1 LDLRTVEQKATDRL
15 LLLWI
20 IKQASPLDKYKL
32 QKLPFRTEFDMNT
45 RNKRCFHYEFFQYNY
60 GPFSIE
66 VYDDHDALK
75 ELSLISESGIT
86 SEINK
91 EGERILSEFDSVFKQ
106 NGLLLSEMKEMIS
119 GLNRMSGFELVE
131 DTHQMTVTWNSKV
144 CKLRE
149 IPKHSTILPQQEDV
163 HLKIDSSTLESLIVM
178 LTPELIR
185 DFRRVRSE
193 GSTSSPY
200 VPLTA

>member
-1 LDLRTVEQKATDRL
+1 MDLRTVEQKATDKL

>member
-1 LDLRTVEQKATDRL
+1 
-15 LLLWI
+15 
-20 IKQASPLDKYKL
+20 
-32 QKLPFRTEFDMNT
+32 
-45 RNKRCFHYEFFQYNY
+45 
-60 GPFSIE
+60 
-66 VYDDHDALK
+66 
-75 ELSLISESGIT
+75 
-86 SEINK
+86 
-91 EGERILSEFDSVFKQ
+91 
-106 NGLLLSEMKEMIS
+106 MKEMIS

>member
-1 LDLRTVEQKATDRL
+1 
-15 LLLWI
+15 
-20 IKQASPLDKYKL
+20 
-32 QKLPFRTEFDMNT
+32 MNT

>member
-1 LDLRTVEQKATDRL
+1 MDLRTVEQKATDRL